1 MYRML
6 CSTLILLFF
15 FCAPAHSGQEIIIS
29 AAASLTDAFK
39 DIKPAFE
46 SLHPGTEVV
55 MNFGSSGA
63 CFRQIEQGAP
73 ADIFASA
80 NPKWMTKAVQAGLV
94 TPDSETIFAHNSLLL
109 AVPAKNPANISS
121 LDDLKTDRVTSI
133 GLGTPKT
140 VPAGKYA
147 KQALEGL
154 GLWSTFESKY
164 IFAAN
169 VRQVL
174 DYLRR
179 GEIDCGFIYA
189 TDAKKGGDPVR
200 TIQEI
205 VLKKPVTYPI
215 GILATST
222 NKDLAKE
229 FITFLTSEKGQHIL
243 AARGFSK
250 K

>member
-1 MYRML
+1 MKRILYA
-6 CSTLILLFF
+6 TLILLFF
-15 FCAPAHSGQEIIIS
+15 FSSPAYSGQEIVIS

-39 DIKPAFE
+39 DIKPTFE
-46 SLHPGTEVV
+46 ALHPGTNVV
-55 MNFGSSGA
+55 MNFASSGA

-80 NPKWMTKAVQAGLV
+80 NPKWMSKAVEAGLV
-94 TPDSETIFAHNSLLL
+94 TPASETVFAHNSLVL
-109 AVPAKNPANISS
+109 AVPAKNPAHIAS

-147 KQALEGL
+147 KQALESQ
-154 GLWSTFESKY
+154 GLWSLFESKY
-164 IFAAN
+164 IFAAS

-179 GEIDCGFIYA
+179 GEIDCGFVYA
-189 TDAKKGGDPVR
+189 TDAKKGEDAVR

-205 VLKKPVTYPI
+205 ALKQPVTYPI
-215 GILATST
+215 GILKTSANT
-222 NKDLAKE
+222 RLAKE
-229 FITFLTSEKGQHIL
+229 FITFLTSEKGQQIL